1 MEKGVLKN
9 FAKFAGN
16 TCAELG
22 CNFIKNALAQVFL
35 VNFEKI
41 LRTPSL
47 QNTSGRLPLKT
58 LKNFYEY
65 YSS

>member
-9 FAKFAGN
+9 FAEFAGN
-16 TCAELG
+16 TCADLG

-35 VNFEKI
+35 VNFEKV
-41 LRTPSL
+41 LRTPL

-58 LKNFYEY
+58 SKNFYEY

>member
-16 TCAELG
+16 TFADLG

-41 LRTPSL
+41 LRTPL